1 MDFDLNAA
9 LNDYQ
14 AYMCALESCS
24 QPAASATPPTLK
36 PASGELAKPLTSRPT
51 TYHDLPSELIQQIG
65 DYVPVQDVENFSTVD
80 RRTYHAMQTRR
91 LVYSYWQRAN
101 QAVSLA
107 SVNQLLNEMDGT
119 LADPVQHVEPLD
131 TLRQRLQALPE
142 AEQGEAFKRLFAAA
156 QRIPKHGLQIQK
168 ALMRMFRYLPW
179 SQRLEVFDFAH
190 ALVAQREP
198 EQDNVWPAL
207 AIGLFDFNIGSP
219 EFIERYQAILARLP
233 SLNVSEQAELISV
246 LSGLL
251 GHLHSDMTHPSQS
264 AQYAFLCEQ
273 ALRLPPSYQGVAVGA
288 LAVSTWVLPKTEQ
301 PVRYAQMRDLA
312 LSLPDEQWGIALRH
326 LPTAG
331 IEALPLDQ
339 HAQEL
344 ALFERHLARV
354 PAAQREGAA
363 LGLLSSVRYLDEALS
378 QRVWPQGLAL
388 INGRGEAA
396 LLRLLTGLDT
406 YSVFVT
412 INDRKLLFAKAQVIE
427 FMEANRFSEAARARI
442 LDSVRWWNLPWL
454 GHEPS

>member
-14 AYMCALESCS
+14 AYICALESCP
-24 QPAASATPPTLK
+24 QPAASALPPTLK

-65 DYVPVQDVENFSTVD
+65 NYVPVQDVENFSAVD

-91 LVYSYWQRAN
+91 LVYRYWQRAN

-107 SVNQLLNEMDGT
+107 SLNQLLNEMDGT

-131 TLRQRLQALPE
+131 ALRQRLQALPE

-168 ALMRMFRYLPW
+168 ALMLMFRYLPW
-179 SQRLEVFDFAH
+179 VQRLEVFDFAH
-190 ALVAQREP
+190 ALVAQRGP

-207 AIGLFDFNIGSP
+207 AIGLIDFNIGSP
-219 EFIERYQAILARLP
+219 EFIERYQALLARLP

-246 LSGLL
+246 LVGLL
-251 GHLHSDMTHPSQS
+251 GHLHSGRAHPSQS

-273 ALRLPPSYQGVAVGA
+273 ALRLPPSYQGMAVGA
-288 LAVSTWVLPKTEQ
+288 LAEIIWVLPKTEQ

-344 ALFERHLARV
+344 ALLERHLARV

-442 LDSVRWWNLPWL
+442 LDSVRNWNFPWL
-454 GHEPS
+454 RHEPS

>member
-1 MDFDLNAA
+1 M
-9 LNDYQ
+9 
-14 AYMCALESCS
+14 
-24 QPAASATPPTLK
+24 
-36 PASGELAKPLTSRPT
+36 
-51 TYHDLPSELIQQIG
+51 
-65 DYVPVQDVENFSTVD
+65 
-80 RRTYHAMQTRR
+80 
-91 LVYSYWQRAN
+91 
-101 QAVSLA
+101 
-107 SVNQLLNEMDGT
+107 
-119 LADPVQHVEPLD
+119 
-131 TLRQRLQALPE
+131 
-142 AEQGEAFKRLFAAA
+142 
-156 QRIPKHGLQIQK
+156 
-168 ALMRMFRYLPW
+168 
-179 SQRLEVFDFAH
+179 
-190 ALVAQREP
+190 
-198 EQDNVWPAL
+198 
-207 AIGLFDFNIGSP
+207 
-219 EFIERYQAILARLP
+219 
-233 SLNVSEQAELISV
+233 
-246 LSGLL
+246 
-251 GHLHSDMTHPSQS
+251 
-264 AQYAFLCEQ
+264 
-273 ALRLPPSYQGVAVGA
+273 
-288 LAVSTWVLPKTEQ
+288 
-301 PVRYAQMRDLA
+301 RYAQMRDLA

-454 GHEPS
+454 RHEPS